1 MSSQRESGGRPMT
14 HPWTVHVTIRC
25 WRDREDTQP
34 IAEAIEDALM
44 PILADDEPFNI
55 EVVERV

>member
-1 MSSQRESGGRPMT
+1 MT